1 MKQSRRMFQNLTSLR
16 VVLTVA
22 VITGALFAS
31 AGAQTFKNA
40 HNDPPPGWTGPVFK
54 LSQNYPK
61 TLPALEPAS
70 KRPWRQFNFKDPA
83 QSSKYI
89 QAVLNY
95 CLDGNLQSMLDE
107 LLQESEQS

>member
-1 MKQSRRMFQNLTSLR
+1 MKQFGRMFQSLTLLR
-16 VVLTVA
+16 VVLNAV
-22 VITGALFAS
+22 VITGALFTI

-54 LSQNYPK
+54 LSQNYPA
-61 TLPALEPAS
+61 TRPALEPAS
-70 KRPWRQFNFKDPA
+70 KRPWTHFNFKTPA

-95 CLDGNLQSMLDE
+95 CLGRKHSQ
-107 LLQESEQS
+107 QFR